1 MPSHERDPEE
11 RGSPDASA
19 GARAPEA
26 APGPA
31 EGGGS
36 DLSRVGGYLLRRE
49 LGRGGMA
56 VVYEAWDP
64 RHARQVALKVLQ
76 PGLLGNP
83 RAIARFER
91 EARALS
97 KLAHPGICAVYDAGV
112 EGEGAYIAMEF
123 VEGEPLGRRRARS
136 ECPIRR
142 LSDSS
147 EDAWLERLAS
157 DALEEASGSAG
168 PGAGGRVAIETAL
181 EVCEKAARAL
191 HAAHEMGVVH
201 RDVKPG
207 NILVRK
213 DGEPCILDF
222 GLAWDAEADAPHL
235 TESGDLVGTPAYA
248 APEQLRGEKR
258 RVDRRSDVYSLGA
271 TLFDYLTGRPPFE
284 APTRAMLYQEILNS
298 EPPDPRRLNPEISRD
313 LKVVLLTALEKDP
326 RRRYQ
331 TALDFAEDLR
341 RVRLGLSIRA
351 RSPGPWRR
359 TSKWAHRHPVLATTA
374 AAVFLGLAV
383 ALGASLV
390 LLRQRQAD
398 LLREQGVRLAAQA
411 TSLAQTDPGLS
422 LQLGLEAAGR
432 VSGAISN
439 NALLAALE
447 NLVEH
452 RVLAGHSDEVAGARF
467 SPDGR
472 LAATASKDRTA
483 CVWDA
488 ATGRLLAKL
497 EGHEAKVSSALF
509 SPDGRWVITASSD
522 RTARVWE
529 TATGRQANILSGHER
544 AVEFA
549 RFGRDERVAVTASRD
564 ETVRVW
570 DLPEGRERAVLR
582 GHEGPVT
589 YVALS
594 PGGEEFAS
602 ASANGVVIVWDAA
615 SLRQLLSLRHDGE
628 VRDVSFSPEG
638 LRIAT
643 ASEDMTVRI
652 AEIATGETIAIRG
665 FEDTVRT
672 AAFDREGRRL
682 LVASGDNTARVFDA
696 ATGRELLRVAHY
708 DAVRAASWSPD
719 GQTFVTAS
727 KDKTARIWNAETGTE
742 LVLLAGHAE
751 EVRSA
756 VFSPDGRWVLTASF
770 DRTARIW
777 RTSPGKIPALVG
789 HADAVRTIS
798 WSPDGRS
805 LVTGSRDR
813 TARVWDAETAEER
826 LVFDAHRDTLGGALF
841 SPDGTRILTWSKDG
855 EGRVWDPETGRTL
868 FQIEGLDWEVPCASW
883 SPDGRR
889 VVAVE
894 RGWVRIRDA
903 ASGAAMLQLPEDGR
917 KPRFALFSPDA
928 QSVLVVPASDAGPWF
943 VEPRSGG
950 TLGTLEGCPAPVLA
964 AAFGPRGREVATAH
978 AAPDG
983 AVRIWEVPSGRLIRV
998 LSGHEDDVLSVA
1010 YAPDGVRLASAS
1022 RDGTARIWEVS
1033 SGRCLRT
1040 LRHASTVYAAA
1051 FSPGGEHLVTAS
1063 NDMTARVWDAI
1074 SGLEH
1079 ETLRHRDSV
1088 YCAAFSPEGKRI
1100 ATASRDDTAK
1110 VWPLHPIE
1118 AAEMFRT
1125 RAPSPAPAGP
1135 GQTQD

>member
-11 RGSPDASA
+11 RGSPDAAS
-19 GARAPEA
+19 GARAPET
-26 APGPA
+26 APSPA
-31 EGGGS
+31 EGGGP
-36 DLSRVGGYLLRRE
+36 DLGRVGGYVLRRE

-64 RHARQVALKVLQ
+64 RRARRVALKVLQ

-97 KLAHPGICAVYDAGV
+97 KLAHPGICAVYEAGV
-112 EGEGAYIAMEF
+112 EGEVAYIAMEF
-123 VEGEPLGRRRARS
+123 VAGEPLGRRRARS
-136 ECPIRR
+136 ECPLRS

-157 DALEEASGSAG
+157 DALEETSVSDG
-168 PGAGGRVAIETAL
+168 PRAGGRVEIETAL
-181 EVCEKAARAL
+181 EVSEKAARAL

-213 DGEPCILDF
+213 DGEPCLLDF

-271 TLFDYLTGRPPFE
+271 TLFDYLTGRPPFD

-313 LKVVLLTALEKDP
+313 LKVVIQTALEKDP

-341 RVRLGLSIRA
+341 RVRLGLPIRA
-351 RSPGPWRR
+351 RPPSPWRR
-359 TSKWAHRHPVLATTA
+359 TRKWAHRHPALATA
-374 AAVFLGLAV
+374 GIAVFLGLAV
-383 ALGASLV
+383 ALGAALA

-411 TSLAQTDPGLS
+411 SNLARTDPGLS
-422 LQLGLEAAGR
+422 LQLALEAAGR
-432 VSGAISN
+432 VPGAISN

-447 NLVEH
+447 ALVEH
-452 RVLAGHSDEVAGARF
+452 RVLAGHSDEVACAQF

-472 LAATASKDRTA
+472 LAVTASKDRTA

-488 ATGRLLAKL
+488 ATGSLLARL
-497 EGHEAKVSSALF
+497 EGHEAKVSSARF
-509 SPDGRWVITASSD
+509 SADGRWVITASSD

-529 TATGRQANILSGHER
+529 AATGRQANVLAGHER
-544 AVEFA
+544 PVEFA
-549 RFGRDERVAVTASRD
+549 RFGRDERVAITASRD

-570 DLPEGRERAVLR
+570 DLPEGRERAALR

-589 YVALS
+589 YIAWS
-594 PGGEEFAS
+594 PEGDKFAS
-602 ASANGVVIVWDAA
+602 ASANGVVIVWDTA
-615 SLRQLLSLRHDGE
+615 SLRQLLTLRHDGE
-628 VRDVSFSPEG
+628 VRDVSFSRDG
-638 LRIAT
+638 LRVAT
-643 ASEDMTVRI
+643 ASEDMTARI
-652 AEIATGETIAIRG
+652 AEIATGEAIVIRG

-682 LVASGDNTARVFDA
+682 LVASGDNTARIFEA
-696 ATGRELLRVAHY
+696 ATGRETLRVAHY
-708 DAVRAASWSPD
+708 DAVRGASWSPD
-719 GQTFVTAS
+719 GRTFVTAS

-742 LVLLAGHAE
+742 LANLAGHAE

-777 RTSPGKIPALVG
+777 RTTPGRIPTLAG
-789 HADAVRTIS
+789 HGDAVRVVS
-798 WSPDGRS
+798 WSPDGRR
-805 LVTGSRDR
+805 LVTGSRDK
-813 TARVWDAETAEER
+813 TARVWDAETAAE
-826 LVFDAHRDTLGGALF
+826 LLAFDKHKDTLGGAVF
-841 SPDGTRILTWSKDG
+841 DPGGTRVLTWSKDG
-855 EGRVWDPETGRTL
+855 EGLVWDAETGRTL
-868 FQIEGLDWEVPCASW
+868 FRVEGLDWEVPCAAW

-889 VVAVE
+889 VLAVE
-894 RGWVRIRDA
+894 RERVRIRDA
-903 ASGAAMLQLPEDGR
+903 AIGAVALELSEDRR
-917 KPRFALFSPDA
+917 KPRFAVFSPDA
-928 QSVLVVPASDAGPWF
+928 REILVVPLSDASPWL
-943 VEPRSGG
+943 VDARSGRELASLDG
-950 TLGTLEGCPAPVLA
+950 SSAPVLA
-964 AAFGPRGREVATAH
+964 AAFAPREAEVATAH

-983 AVRIWEVPSGRLIRV
+983 AARLWEVSSGRLLRT
-998 LSGHEDDVLSVA
+998 LSGHEDDVVSVA
-1010 YAPDGVRLASAS
+1010 FSPDGARLASAS
-1022 RDGTARIWEVS
+1022 RDGTARLWEVAT
-1033 SGRCLRT
+1033 GRCLHVF
-1040 LRHASTVYAAA
+1040 RHGSAVYRAA
-1051 FSPGGEHLVTAS
+1051 FSPDGAHLATAS
-1063 NDMTARVWDAI
+1063 NDMTARVWDAVA
-1074 SGLEH
+1074 GLEH

-1088 YCAAFSPEGKRI
+1088 YSAVFSPEGRRL
-1100 ATASRDDTAK
+1100 ATASRDGTARI
-1110 VWPLHPIE
+1110 WPLHPVE
-1118 AAEMFRT
+1118 VAERFRT
-1125 RAPSPAPAGP
+1125 REPGPAA
-1135 GQTQD
+1135 TNR